1 MSEKMRKKL
10 YAAAYDAV
18 ADDCEHV
25 YVDCVHFADATL
37 EVLDDRRRCPGCLQQ
52 AVRAV
57 QAVLKALADEHFPD
71 DEVEYEYAC
80 EGLAMDVTEALR
92 EIRGEV

>member
-1 MSEKMRKKL
+1 MSDAMRKKL
-10 YAAAYDAV
+10 YIAAYDAV

-25 YVDCVHFADATL
+25 YADPHFADATL
-37 EVLDDRRRCPGCLQQ
+37 KVLDDRPRCPGCLQQ

-57 QAVLKALADEHFPD
+57 QAVLTVLADEHFPD
-71 DEVEYEYAC
+71 DDVEYQYAC

-92 EIRGEV
+92 EIRGGA